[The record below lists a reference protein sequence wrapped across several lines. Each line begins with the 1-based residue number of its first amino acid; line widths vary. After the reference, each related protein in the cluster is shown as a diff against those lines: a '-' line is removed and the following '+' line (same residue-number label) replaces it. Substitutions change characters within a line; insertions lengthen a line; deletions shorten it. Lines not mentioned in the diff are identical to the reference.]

1 MNNSSFTYGH
11 LGFTINNSPFIIPR
25 FSFTIHHLPFTIP
38 RFSFTI
44 YNLPFTILTILI
56 SIIFASCSNNKAEP
70 ANEEEHHEEAPGTI
84 ISLTEEQIKTAGIQ
98 LSAIE
103 LKNLKTSIKANG
115 MLSVPNE
122 NKAFITSVNSGVI
135 RTLLIH
141 PGRYVKKGQVVATI
155 VNPDIANLQ
164 QQLQTVNAQI
174 SLADIEYK
182 RQKELVAGDAAPLKN
197 VQRVQT
203 ELATLRVSR
212 NSLQK
217 QLSAMGISASSVS
230 RGNIITTIN
239 ITAPISGTVSN
250 VIAQIGS
257 NVDPSTPI
265 AEIVNNSRL
274 HLDLF
279 VFEKDLPSLHA
290 DQTIH
295 FTLTNNPGKEYDAK
309 IYSIGTAFAN
319 ETKTI
324 PIHAVVMGD
333 KTGLIEGMNITA
345 LISIGT
351 AVLPAVPSEAIVNSQ
366 GQDFIFVLTKQ
377 AAKHHKEGEKEEGYE
392 EKEEGHKEGES
403 HAITNFERIPVIKGT
418 SDVGYTEVKL
428 LKDLPPKTQI
438 ITKGAF
444 FALAKMTNAGE
455 HEH

>member
-1 MNNSSFTYGH
+1 MK
-11 LGFTINNSPFIIPR
+11 R
-25 FSFTIHHLPFTIP
+25 FVL
-38 RFSFTI
+38 
-44 YNLPFTILTILI
+44 IL
-56 SIIFASCSNNKAEP
+56 SIISLLASCKNEQAETVK
-70 ANEEEHHEEAPGTI
+70 EEEPHEEAPSTI
-84 ISLTEEQIKTAGIQ
+84 VSLTEEQVKAAGIQ
-98 LSAIE
+98 LGSVE

-135 RTLLIH
+135 RTLLIR
-141 PGRYVKKGQVVATI
+141 PGGYVKKGQVVATI
-155 VNPDIANLQ
+155 VNPDVANLQ
-164 QQLQTVNAQI
+164 QELQTVNAQI
-174 SLADIEYK
+174 SLAEIEYK
-182 RQKELVAGDAAPLKN
+182 RQRELVAGDAAPLKN
-197 VQRVQT
+197 VQRIQT

-212 NSLQK
+212 NALQK
-217 QLSAMGISASSVS
+217 QLSAMGISPSSVG

-239 ITAPISGTVSN
+239 ITAPISGTISN

-265 AEIVNNSRL
+265 SEIVNNSRL

-290 DQTIH
+290 NQIIH
-295 FTLTNNPGKEYDAK
+295 FTLTNNPGKEYDAQ

-324 PIHAVVMGD
+324 PIHAVVRGD

-351 AVLPAVPSEAIVNSQ
+351 AVLPAVPTDAIVNSQ
-366 GQDFIFVLTKQ
+366 GQDYIFALTKQ
-377 AAKHHKEGEKEEGYE
+377 ATEHHEEG
-392 EKEEGHKEGES
+392 EKEEGHKEGEAHTEES
-403 HAITNFERIPVIKGT
+403 AINFERVPVIKGT
-418 SDVGYTEVKL
+418 SDVGFTEIKL
-428 LKDLPPKTQI
+428 LKDLPPNTQI

-455 HEH
+455 GEHGH

>member
-1 MNNSSFTYGH
+1 MK
-11 LGFTINNSPFIIPR
+11 R
-25 FSFTIHHLPFTIP
+25 FVL
-38 RFSFTI
+38 
-44 YNLPFTILTILI
+44 IL
-56 SIIFASCSNNKAEP
+56 SIISLLASCKNEQAETVK
-70 ANEEEHHEEAPGTI
+70 EEEPHEEAPSTI
-84 ISLTEEQIKTAGIQ
+84 VSLTEEQVKAAGIQ
-98 LSAIE
+98 LGSVE

-135 RTLLIH
+135 RTLLIR
-141 PGRYVKKGQVVATI
+141 PGGYVKKGQVVATI
-155 VNPDIANLQ
+155 VNPDVANLQ
-164 QQLQTVNAQI
+164 QELQTVNAQI
-174 SLADIEYK
+174 SLAEIEYK
-182 RQKELVAGDAAPLKN
+182 RQRELVAGDAAPLKN
-197 VQRVQT
+197 VQRIQT

-217 QLSAMGISASSVS
+217 QLSAMGISPSSVG

-239 ITAPISGTVSN
+239 ITAPISGTISN

-290 DQTIH
+290 NQIIH
-295 FTLTNNPGKEYDAK
+295 FTLTNNPGKEYDAQ

-324 PIHAVVMGD
+324 PIHAVVRGD

-351 AVLPAVPSEAIVNSQ
+351 AVLPAVPTDAIVNSQ
-366 GQDFIFVLTKQ
+366 GQDYIFALTKQ
-377 AAKHHKEGEKEEGYE
+377 ATEHHEEG
-392 EKEEGHKEGES
+392 EKEEGHKEGEAHTEES
-403 HAITNFERIPVIKGT
+403 AINFERVPVIKGT
-418 SDVGYTEVKL
+418 SDVGFTEIKL
-428 LKDLPPKTQI
+428 LKDLPPNTQI

-455 HEH
+455 GEHGH

>member
-1 MNNSSFTYGH
+1 MK
-11 LGFTINNSPFIIPR
+11 R
-25 FSFTIHHLPFTIP
+25 FVL
-38 RFSFTI
+38 
-44 YNLPFTILTILI
+44 IL
-56 SIIFASCSNNKAEP
+56 SIIILLTSCGNKQTETSQ
-70 ANEEEHHEEAPGTI
+70 EEEHHEEVTGNI
-84 ISLTEEQIKTAGIQ
+84 VSLTEEQTKTAGIE
-98 LSAIE
+98 LGTIE
-103 LKNLKTSIKANG
+103 LKNLQTSIKANG

-155 VNPDIANLQ
+155 VNPNVAHLQ

-174 SLADIEYK
+174 SLAEIEYK

-203 ELATLRVSR
+203 ESATLRVSR
-212 NSLQK
+212 NSIQK
-217 QLSAMGISASSVS
+217 QLSAMGISASSVGK
-230 RGNIITTIN
+230 GNIITTLN

-265 AEIVNNSRL
+265 AEVVNNSRL

-279 VFEKDLPSLHA
+279 VFEKDLPRLHA
-290 DQTIH
+290 NQTIH
-295 FTLTNNPGKEYDAK
+295 FTLTNNPGKEYDAQ

-324 PIHAVVMGD
+324 PIHAVVKND
-333 KTGLIEGMNITA
+333 KTGLIEGMNVTA
-345 LISIGT
+345 VISIGT
-351 AVLPAVPSEAIVNSQ
+351 NVVPAVPSEAIVNSQ
-366 GQDFIFVLTKQ
+366 GQDYIFVLPKE
-377 AAKHHKEGEKEEGYE
+377 AAEPQEEGEKKEGHE
-392 EKEEGHKEGES
+392 EKEEHSKGPE
-403 HAITNFERIPVIKGT
+403 TNFERIQVVKGT

-428 LKDLPPKTQI
+428 LKELPPKAQI

-444 FALAKMTNAGE
+444 FALAKMTNTEG
-455 HEH
+455 HGH